1 MAKKKA
7 ARKKAAQKKVTSLVK
22 KGVRLGKNA
31 KTSNTH
37 DNAILKHGTTA
48 EKLAIRKKQRMA
60 ATKAAKGKKKK

>member
-1 MAKKKA
+1 MATKKA
-7 ARKKAAQKKVTSLVK
+7 VARKKKAQKKVTSLVK

-48 EKLAIRKKQRMA
+48 QKLAVRKKRRAA
-60 ATKAAKGKKKK
+60 ATKKAKGKK